1 MPERMPFETSPRPR
15 CRGRRFGQPS
25 SLAPVV
31 AALLSLTSVADQGVG
46 AARTVRVGRPPIAAG
61 PADAFEDVT
70 ARAGL
75 SFVHQFCH
83 DRIANILLSNGS
95 GGAVFDYDGDGF
107 VDVYLVNWGPLRGV
121 TSPKYGDAR
130 EPNRLFRNRGDG
142 TFEDVTAKAQVGGSG
157 FGSAAA
163 AGDFDNDGHAD
174 LYVVN
179 LGRNLLF
186 RNRGDGTFEDVA
198 ERAGVGDTGSGI
210 SAVWLDADR
219 DGWLDLFVANYLTF
233 DPSTISEQNPG
244 AYPGPLAYPGEVN
257 VLYRNRGD
265 GTFENVTRAAGLYS
279 PGQRA
284 MSVSAF
290 DADRDGDTDL
300 YVANDDTPNQ
310 LWLNDGQG
318 RFREV
323 ALEAGVA
330 FNSIGEA
337 PGSMNAAVGDVNGD
351 GLTDLFVSRLGYGSL
366 YVRRAGGV
374 YEDRMWASG
383 LGRLTQKHVGWGC
396 VLLDFD
402 NDGDRDLFVTN
413 GDAFT
418 LPGTR
423 SLLLENEGDG
433 RFKDGAETGGAFFRE
448 AVNGRGAATLDFDND
463 GRPDLLVTLLADRP
477 VLLRNRTAKPAHWLT
492 LDLQGTRSNRDAYGA
507 LITLSAGGRIQSG
520 EVTCPTGFL
529 VQSDRR
535 VHFGLG
541 PAARV
546 ERLEIRW
553 PGGQTQLLQDLAADR
568 ILKLTEPA
576 P

>member
-1 MPERMPFETSPRPR
+1 MFDSPKVGNVRR
-15 CRGRRFGQPS
+15 EASRTRGAG
-25 SLAPVV
+25 L
-31 AALLSLTSVADQGVG
+31 ALLAASCASALLPPGSPPLEAGEVQRRQPLPAIVAG
-46 AARTVRVGRPPIAAG
+46 AADG
-61 PADAFEDVT
+61 FEDVS

-75 SFVHQFCH
+75 TFIHQFCH
-83 DRIANILLSNGS
+83 DRIANILLSNGA
-95 GGAVFDYDGDGF
+95 GGAVFDFDGDGF
-107 VDVYLVNWGPLRGV
+107 VDVYLVNWGPLKGV
-121 TSPKYGDAR
+121 TSPKYGDRR

-142 TFEDVTAKAQVGGSG
+142 TFEEVTARARVEANG
-157 FGSAAA
+157 FGSAAT
-163 AGDFDNDGHAD
+163 AGDFDSDGHVD

-186 RNRGDGTFEDVA
+186 RNRGDGTFEDVT
-198 ERAGVGDTGSGI
+198 ERAGVGHAGTGI
-210 SAVWLDADR
+210 SAAWLDADR

-233 DPSTISEQNPG
+233 DPGTVSEQNPG
-244 AYPGPLAYPGEVN
+244 AYPGPLAYPGEAN

-265 GTFENVTRAAGLYS
+265 GTFEDVTKAAGLYV
-279 PGQRA
+279 PGHRA

-300 YVANDDTPNQ
+300 YVSNDDTPNA

-318 RFREV
+318 RFRDI

-366 YVRRAGGV
+366 YLRRANGV
-374 YEDRMWASG
+374 YDDRMWASG
-383 LGRLTQKHVGWGC
+383 LGRLTQKYVGWGC

-402 NDGDRDLFVTN
+402 NDGDRDLCVTT

-418 LPGTR
+418 LLGTR
-423 SLLLENEGDG
+423 SLLLENDGNARFGDG
-433 RFKDGAETGGAFFRE
+433 AANGGAFFRQL
-448 AVNGRGAATLDFDND
+448 VNGRGAATLDFDND
-463 GRPDLLVTLLADRP
+463 GRLDLLITPLADRAI
-477 VLLRNRTAKPAHWLT
+477 LLRNRARTSGHWLT
-492 LDLQGTRSNRDAYGA
+492 LDLQGTASNRDAYGA
-507 LITLSAGGRIQSG
+507 LLTLSAGGKTQTI

-529 VQSDRR
+529 FQSDRR

-541 PAARV
+541 SVSGV

-553 PGGQTQLLQDLAADR
+553 PSGRTQVLRDLPADR
-568 ILKLTEPA
+568 ILKIIEPA